1 MVLFEGRR
9 ELAGLCGSLL
19 GLTTIAVS
27 LRFFS
32 RRKQKVP
39 LLTDDWTVLV
49 AYLSFI
55 GTVSLC
61 FWAIEHRHYG
71 YPMPTDP
78 QDIIPALKAQAKLA
92 FSLDILSTISWGCIK
107 ISALMFFRRVFCAR
121 KGFTLLNVWVLSWV
135 TVVGLWTITYIIL
148 PPLQCG
154 THPGAEWTPSITAK
168 YCGHAYGFLLSQS
181 VTDLALE
188 VLVLATPVP
197 SIFKLHTTIRRR
209 FGILFIFLTAFVGL
223 GACIARVIIY
233 VTFDNDAKDGMDLDE
248 QKQNTTA
255 IYFCV
260 LETGLSLIA
269 VNLPTLFFLRKHANP
284 KKVLRSIRSVVSLRS
299 TESGKGSGRPSVSIK
314 SPKHSTEDSRASTS
328 VKSFVPDTDWRGEVH
343 SMPVLTEEE
352 KSALSTSNKHG
363 ISITRSVDQ
372 HVHDDSIV

>member
-1 MVLFEGRR
+1 MVLFEGHR
-9 ELAGLCGSLL
+9 EFAGLCGSLL

-27 LRFFS
+27 LRVFS
-32 RRKQKVP
+32 RRKQQVP
-39 LLTDDWTVLV
+39 LLTDDYTVLV

-55 GTVSLC
+55 GTVCLC
-61 FWAIEHRHYG
+61 FWAIAHHHYG
-71 YPMPTDP
+71 YAMPTNP

-107 ISALMFFRRVFCAR
+107 ISALMFYRRVFCVR
-121 KGFTLLNVWVLSWV
+121 KGFTVLNMWILSWV
-135 TVVGLWTITYIIL
+135 TIISMWIITYIIL

-154 THPGAEWTPSITAK
+154 THPDAEWTPSISAK
-168 YCGHAYGFLLSQS
+168 YCGHAYGFILSQS

-188 VLVLATPVP
+188 VLVLATPIP
-197 SIFKLHTTIRRR
+197 SIIKLHTTVKRR

-223 GACIARVIIY
+223 GACIARVYIY
-233 VTFDNDAKDGMDLDE
+233 ITFDNDAKDGMDLDE

-255 IYFCV
+255 MYFCV

-284 KKVLRSIRSVVSLRS
+284 SKVMRSIRSAVSLRS
-299 TESGKGSGRPSVSIK
+299 NDSEKSSRRPSASIK
-314 SPKHSTEDSRASTS
+314 SPKHTTGDSRSSTS
-328 VKSFVPDTDWRGEVH
+328 VKSFVQDTDWRGEVH

-352 KSALSTSNKHG
+352 KSALGANNKHG
-363 ISITRSVDQ
+363 ISVTRSVDQ
-372 HVHDDSIV
+372 HFHGDSPV